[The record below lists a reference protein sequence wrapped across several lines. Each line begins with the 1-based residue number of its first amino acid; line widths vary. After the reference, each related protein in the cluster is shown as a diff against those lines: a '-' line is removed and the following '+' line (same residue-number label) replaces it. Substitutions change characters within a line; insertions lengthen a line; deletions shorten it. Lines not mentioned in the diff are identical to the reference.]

1 MKQDRKLVSAKEKYE
16 AAYIAKKW
24 KIPVADVRKV
34 MKEKGKKGKM
44 ARSRKVIY
52 QGLREMGY
60 TINTK

>member
-34 MKEKGKKGKM
+34 MKEKGKRVKWLEVEKLSIKDLE
-44 ARSRKVIY
+44 RWVI
-52 QGLREMGY
+52 L
-60 TINTK
+60 